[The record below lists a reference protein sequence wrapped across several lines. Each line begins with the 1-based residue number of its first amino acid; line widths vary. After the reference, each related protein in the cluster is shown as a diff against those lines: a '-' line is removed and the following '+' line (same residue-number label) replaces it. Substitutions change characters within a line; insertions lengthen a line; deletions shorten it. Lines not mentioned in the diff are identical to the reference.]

1 MTEYGLWTRKRMPDS
16 PQQRHHRVLLPRYG
30 THFSIMHSHVVL
42 HLRRCIN
49 SIFGTG
55 IISQCCD
62 GGVDPAVHPELRDL
76 RGYAENTLLASLY
89 GHHLICILSAMLHVG
104 RSQPGCALPG
114 VRKPAS
120 SVRGTCIVVPHAA
133 LLAVPDAPPRFFAH
147 RARSAPVPLA
157 VRACS
162 PSQVQCCTLAVYG
175 PGAHSRAFGH
185 GFFASPGRRHGLT

>member
-1 MTEYGLWTRKRMPDS
+1 MTEYGLWTRERMPDS

-104 RSQPGCALPG
+104 RSQPGKQALPPDS
-114 VRKPAS
+114 K
-120 SVRGTCIVVPHAA
+120 TKQTPH
-133 LLAVPDAPPRFFAH
+133 LWGLFRFGIKQGFA
-147 RARSAPVPLA
+147 R
-157 VRACS
+157 
-162 PSQVQCCTLAVYG
+162 
-175 PGAHSRAFGH
+175 
-185 GFFASPGRRHGLT
+185 PGRKRPTCSIVLG